1 VTVYIQSKKKLFGW
15 WFWDGHGVRCG
26 TQPNT
31 GTRTLTVT
39 LVSSLYCVAPH
50 AHHTTNYTKCYTMLR
65 PVLHQ
70 HPLFSRRSPCCSWGQ
85 KKILGGRGRR
95 SGPWS
100 GHSHIE
106 IISRKEFPLECFNHA
121 HWGGSFSQVECVRRH
136 LFCPLQIHTLQKLR
150 VTSTSSMHW
159 LTSMPY
165 SSWLC
170 AVRLTYKGNDA
181 CISVFHMLRYLRP
194 SLPPQ
199 LPIGVE
205 IYEAWKLL
213 TMGATN
219 GCNNLAIRGLIPL
232 FRRHWSTGNSK

>member
-1 VTVYIQSKKKLFGW
+1 MILRW
-15 WFWDGHGVRCG
+15 HGVRCG

-39 LVSSLYCVAPH
+39 LIFSLYCVAPL
-50 AHHTTNYTKCYTMLR
+50 AHHIINYTSATPCFDWCYIRTLS
-65 PVLHQ
+65 
-70 HPLFSRRSPCCSWGQ
+70 SREDRHVVHGA
-85 KKILGGRGRR
+85 KKKKMLGGRGRR

-100 GHSHIE
+100 GLCHKE

-150 VTSTSSMHW
+150 VTSISSMHR

-165 SSWLC
+165 SSSLC
-170 AVRLTYKGNDA
+170 AVLLTYKGNDA
-181 CISVFHMLRYLRP
+181 CISAFHMLRYLRP

-205 IYEAWKLL
+205 TYEAWKLL